1 MVDVGG
7 SSPHIYMCVLTKH
20 IMTHSVG
27 TIVNLAIATLLVIC
41 HSEHPLARAKWLVF
55 TRKGTLQVLVKSCCW
70 KWFALFCT
78 TPGGFLHCE
87 CLINT
92 IRIVGTTA
100 ERH

>member
-55 TRKGTLQVLVKSCCW
+55 TRKGALQVFSEVMLLEVVCVVS
-70 KWFALFCT
+70 
-78 TPGGFLHCE
+78 H
-87 CLINT
+87 NT
-92 IRIVGTTA
+92 WGLSTL
-100 ERH
+100 

>member
-20 IMTHSVG
+20 IMEHSVG

-55 TRKGTLQVLVKSCCW
+55 TRKGTLQVFSEVMLLEVVCVVS
-70 KWFALFCT
+70 
-78 TPGGFLHCE
+78 H
-87 CLINT
+87 NT
-92 IRIVGTTA
+92 WGLSTL
-100 ERH
+100 

>member
-20 IMTHSVG
+20 IMEHSLG

-55 TRKGTLQVLVKSCCW
+55 TRKGTLQVFSEVMLLEVVCVVS
-70 KWFALFCT
+70 
-78 TPGGFLHCE
+78 H
-87 CLINT
+87 NT
-92 IRIVGTTA
+92 WGLSTL
-100 ERH
+100 